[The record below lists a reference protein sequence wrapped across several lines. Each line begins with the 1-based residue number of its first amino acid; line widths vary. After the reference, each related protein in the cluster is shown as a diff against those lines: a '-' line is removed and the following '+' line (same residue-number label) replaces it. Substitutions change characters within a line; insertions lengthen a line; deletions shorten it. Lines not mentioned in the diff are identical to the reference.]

1 MSKVYNMAFAG
12 FRHGHIYGLLNLAKE
27 SERVNITG
35 GWEDFEADKK
45 TAIENH
51 GVDFCYDTYEDILND
66 SAVDIVAIGNYYQAR
81 GQMVID
87 ALKAGKHVICDKP
100 ICISEEELEEIKKL
114 QKATGL
120 QVFAMLDM
128 RFNENVNRAKKL
140 IDDGMIGEVTN
151 ICLGG
156 QHPLMYGS
164 RACWYFEEGKH
175 GGTITDIAVH
185 GVDLL
190 HYFTGSKIKE
200 INGARCW
207 NKFAKEVKHFRDSA
221 MFMLTLENGAG
232 VMADVSY
239 AVPDTIGFSIPYYW
253 DFKIWGTEG
262 VMAFSFSSDGID
274 LYKNGNTEVVKV
286 EKLPL
291 EITYLEDFLNAIEN
305 KETKYLTTEASLL
318 AMEQT
323 LKIQQKAD
331 E

>member
-1 MSKVYNMAFAG
+1 
-12 FRHGHIYGLLNLAKE
+12 
-27 SERVNITG
+27 
-35 GWEDFEADKK
+35 
-45 TAIENH
+45 
-51 GVDFCYDTYEDILND
+51 
-66 SAVDIVAIGNYYQAR
+66 
-81 GQMVID
+81 
-87 ALKAGKHVICDKP
+87 
-100 ICISEEELEEIKKL
+100 
-114 QKATGL
+114 
-120 QVFAMLDM
+120 
-128 RFNENVNRAKKL
+128 
-140 IDDGMIGEVTN
+140 
-151 ICLGG
+151 
-156 QHPLMYGS
+156 MYGS

-207 NKFAKEVKHFRDSA
+207 NKFAKEVKHFRDNA

-262 VMAFSFSSDGID
+262 VMAFSFGSDGID

-291 EITYLEDFLNAIEN
+291 EVTYLEDFLNAIEN
-305 KETKYLTTEASLL
+305 KETKYLSTEASLL

>member
-1 MSKVYNMAFAG
+1 MNKVHNIAFAG

-27 SERVNITG
+27 SDRVAVLG

-45 TAIENH
+45 TAIDNH

-66 SAVDIVAIGNYYQAR
+66 NGVDIVAIGNYYSSR

-100 ICISEEELEEIKKL
+100 ICISVEELEEIKKL
-114 QKATGL
+114 QKETGL

-128 RFNENVNRAKKL
+128 RFNENVNAAKKL

-151 ICLGG
+151 ISFGG

-221 MFMLTLENGAG
+221 MFMLTLDNGAG

-274 LYKNGNTEVVKV
+274 LYKNGNTEVLKV

-291 EITYLEDFLNAIEN
+291 ELTYLEDFLNAIEN
-305 KETKYLTTEASLL
+305 KGTKYLSTESSLL

-323 LKIQQKAD
+323 LKIQQYAD
-331 E
+331 Q